1 VPRRLAAP
9 IELSQTDLVRRFY
22 AAFDAEDLDEFVAT
36 LHPHVELQTA
46 RGLRIGLAEARA
58 WATRNP
64 HGGLHQRYVVEDL
77 LEHHNHVV
85 ALVRKQWWWKETD
98 DLAEDEETSALFTI
112 QDGLIARWQP
122 YRDRDEALAAAGIAP
137 AG

>member
-1 VPRRLAAP
+1 M
-9 IELSQTDLVRRFY
+9 SQTDLVRRFY
-22 AAFDAEDLDEFVAT
+22 AAFNAEDLDEFVAT
-36 LHPHVELQTA
+36 LHPHFELQTA

-58 WATRNP
+58 WAIRNP
-64 HGGLHQRYVVEDL
+64 NGGLHQRYVVEDL

-85 ALVRKQWWWKETD
+85 AMVRKQWWWKETD

-122 YRDRDEALAAAGIAP
+122 YTDRGEALAAAGLGRESSKP
-137 AG
+137 PQ

>member
-1 VPRRLAAP
+1 
-9 IELSQTDLVRRFY
+9 LSQTDLVRRFY
-22 AAFDAEDLDEFVAT
+22 AAFDAEDLDEFVT
-36 LHPHVELQTA
+36 TQHPHVELQTA

-98 DLAEDEETSALFTI
+98 DLAEDEETAALFTI

-122 YRDRDEALAAAGIAP
+122 FTDRSEALEAARVGRKP
-137 AG
+137 SQPPQ